1 MMFGKQY
8 ELDLYGSNSNGL
20 LVLLLLLHSGV
31 ASPPPVKYR
40 FEATQRY
47 TIKNGQV
54 EETIGTALSDIS
66 NPDKSW
72 RLHHRWTMAPMEEFF
87 LQGDEAELELPF
99 SPLSDRKS
107 TLMAQSQIDFIDF
120 IVEPTFSLLS
130 DSTEK
135 IIIPLLEEASKAET
149 SSYGASRLS
158 NKKGPMNNGTYF
170 PDYSLESVDL
180 KSFRNN
186 LVDII
191 QQNRGG
197 KN

>member
-1 MMFGKQY
+1 MVLSIDMLGHFQQIKNIR
-8 ELDLYGSNSNGL
+8 NSLQQPKGIDKAKTMS
-20 LVLLLLLHSGV
+20 LVLHV
-31 ASPPPVKYR
+31 A
-40 FEATQRY
+40 
-47 TIKNGQV
+47 
-54 EETIGTALSDIS
+54 DIS

-72 RLHHRWTMAPMEEFF
+72 RLHHWWTMAPMEEFF
-87 LQGDEAELELPF
+87 LQGDEAELEFPF
-99 SPLSDRKS
+99 SPLCDRKS